1 MACKCEMRHEGAELR
16 LTADCRGCKEGKADL
31 EDQACFSG
39 ILVAWSSGI
48 SPDSIVLSGIVET
61 QYSGKALEVFSR
73 MSVLRVE
80 IDRLARRGPPTQDRE
95 LAKRCAKCN
104 LAPTTVFSD
113 LGPRL
118 GKDMIG
124 FYKEYRYRAVR
135 ASDAQFN
142 DKVCSECLDRTK
154 DDMGFV
160 VDRFEEFLRFVIK
173 EGFKIV
179 L

>member
-1 MACKCEMRHEGAELR
+1 LACKCEMRHEGAELR

-31 EDQACFSG
+31 EDQTCFSG
-39 ILVAWSSGI
+39 ILGAWGTGI
-48 SPDSIVLSGIVET
+48 SPDSIVLSGIVEK
-61 QYSGKALEVFSR
+61 QYSGKTLEVFSR
-73 MSVLRVE
+73 MSVMLVE
-80 IDRLARRGPPTQDRE
+80 IDRLSCRRPPTDDKEQ
-95 LAKRCAKCN
+95 AKRCTKCN
-104 LAPTTVFSD
+104 LAPAMVFSD

-124 FYKEYRYRAVR
+124 FYKEYRERAVR
-135 ASDAQFN
+135 VSDSQFN
-142 DKVCSECLDRTK
+142 DTVCSKCLNMTK

>member
-1 MACKCEMRHEGAELR
+1 LACKCEMRHEGAELR

-39 ILVAWSSGI
+39 ILAAWSSGI
-48 SPDSIVLSGIVET
+48 SPDSIVLSGTVEK
-61 QYSGKALEVFSR
+61 QYSGKALEVFSG
-73 MSVLRVE
+73 MSVLMVE
-80 IDRLARRGPPTQDRE
+80 IERLSRRGPPTDAKD
-95 LAKRCAKCN
+95 LVKRCAKCSM
-104 LAPTTVFSD
+104 APSKVFSD
-113 LGPRL
+113 LGPKL
-118 GKDMIG
+118 GKDMVG
-124 FYKEYRYRAVR
+124 FYKGYRDLAVR
-135 ASDAQFN
+135 VSDAQFN
-142 DKVCSECLDRTK
+142 DKVCSKCLERTQ